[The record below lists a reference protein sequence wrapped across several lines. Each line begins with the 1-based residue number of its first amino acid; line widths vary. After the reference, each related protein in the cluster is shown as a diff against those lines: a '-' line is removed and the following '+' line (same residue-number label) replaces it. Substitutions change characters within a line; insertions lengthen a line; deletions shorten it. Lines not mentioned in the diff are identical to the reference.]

1 MCLSL
6 EHQNPSKT
14 SEKMADFDR
23 VTISLHI
30 LYTANQ
36 RLRARK
42 IGLESNLLGVQSSE

>member
-6 EHQNPSKT
+6 EPVENLW
-14 SEKMADFDR
+14 KMADFDR
-23 VTISLHI
+23 VTVSLHI